1 MLDEL
6 DKQALKN
13 FLEAEDDINKDIIA
27 TKYKIDRMNQKID
40 IILEKVNRIE
50 CLLKNV
56 PGNLPNDPVS
66 RYMREG
72 KF

>member
-6 DKQALKN
+6 DKQALAA
-13 FLEAEDDINKDIIA
+13 FLEDKDEHHRDIIA
-27 TKYKIDRMNQKID
+27 SKYKIDRMNQKID

-50 CLLKNV
+50 NLLKKV

-66 RYMREG
+66 RFMREG